1 RFHNNIIPYFRK
13 NYNFCTMTDVSI
25 LIIEDEGIVAEDI
38 ASRLRKLGYEVAG
51 IKNSSEQA
59 LNFLAIH
66 SPDLILC
73 DIMID
78 GSMDGIQVAEQIH
91 KTKKIPLIFVTAL
104 ADRVTLERAKK
115 VLPYGYIVKP
125 IDNHDLL
132 TAIELALYKHSM
144 ELEKL
149 AITADKINRITN
161 APVTDREFEMLTD
174 IMKGLTNVQIS
185 EARFISVSTVKFHIG
200 KLLEKMEVTNRADAL
215 HKIISL
221 ITDNH

>member
-1 RFHNNIIPYFRK
+1 
-13 NYNFCTMTDVSI
+13 MTDVSI

-38 ASRLRKLGYEVAG
+38 ARRLRKLGYEVAG

-59 LNFLAIH
+59 LNYLSIH

-78 GSMDGIQVAEQIH
+78 GAMDGIQVAELIFQ
-91 KTKKIPLIFVTAL
+91 TKQIPLIFVTAL
-104 ADRVTLERAKK
+104 ADRITLERAKK

-132 TAIELALYKHSM
+132 TAIELALYKHSV

-149 AITADKINRITN
+149 AISPEKINTITN
-161 APVTDREFEMLTD
+161 VAVTEREFEMLTD
-174 IMKGLTNVQIS
+174 IMKGLTNAQIS
-185 EARFISVSTVKFHIG
+185 ETRYISISTVKFHIG
-200 KLLEKMEVTNRADAL
+200 KLLEKMEVTNRAEAL

-221 ITDNH
+221 ITARGN

>member
-1 RFHNNIIPYFRK
+1 
-13 NYNFCTMTDVSI
+13 MTDVSI

-38 ASRLRKLGYEVAG
+38 ARRLRKLGYEVAG

-59 LNFLAIH
+59 LNYLSIH

-78 GSMDGIQVAEQIH
+78 GAMDGIQVAELIFQ
-91 KTKKIPLIFVTAL
+91 TKQIPLIFVTAL
-104 ADRVTLERAKK
+104 ADRITLERAKK

-132 TAIELALYKHSM
+132 TAIELALYKHSV

-149 AITADKINRITN
+149 AISQEKINTITN
-161 APVTDREFEMLTD
+161 VAVTEREFEMLTD
-174 IMKGLTNVQIS
+174 IMKGLTNAQIS
-185 EARFISVSTVKFHIG
+185 ETRYISISTVKFHIG
-200 KLLEKMEVTNRADAL
+200 KLLEKMEVTNRAEAL

-221 ITDNH
+221 ITARGN

>member
-1 RFHNNIIPYFRK
+1 
-13 NYNFCTMTDVSI
+13 MTDVSI

-38 ASRLRKLGYEVAG
+38 ARRLRKLGYEVAG

-59 LNFLAIH
+59 LNYLSIH

-78 GSMDGIQVAEQIH
+78 GAMDGIQVAELIFQ
-91 KTKKIPLIFVTAL
+91 TKQIPLIFVTAL
-104 ADRVTLERAKK
+104 ADRITLERAKK

-125 IDNHDLL
+125 IDNHDLI
-132 TAIELALYKHSM
+132 TAIELALYKHSV

-149 AITADKINRITN
+149 AISQEKINTITN
-161 APVTDREFEMLTD
+161 VAVTEREFEMLTD
-174 IMKGLTNVQIS
+174 IMKGLTNAQIS
-185 EARFISVSTVKFHIG
+185 ETRYISISTVKFHIG
-200 KLLEKMEVTNRADAL
+200 KLLEKMEVTNRAEAL

-221 ITDNH
+221 ITARGN

>member
-1 RFHNNIIPYFRK
+1 
-13 NYNFCTMTDVSI
+13 MTDVSI

-38 ASRLRKLGYEVAG
+38 ARRLRKLGYEVAG

-59 LNFLAIH
+59 LNYLSIH

-78 GSMDGIQVAEQIH
+78 GAMDGIQVAELIFQ
-91 KTKKIPLIFVTAL
+91 TKQIPLIFVTAL

-132 TAIELALYKHSM
+132 TAIELALYKHSV

-149 AITADKINRITN
+149 AISQEKINTITN
-161 APVTDREFEMLTD
+161 VAVTEREFEMLTD
-174 IMKGLTNVQIS
+174 IMKGLTNAQIS
-185 EARFISVSTVKFHIG
+185 ETRYISISTVKFHIG
-200 KLLEKMEVTNRADAL
+200 KLLEKMEVTNRAEAL

-221 ITDNH
+221 ITARGN

>member
-1 RFHNNIIPYFRK
+1 
-13 NYNFCTMTDVSI
+13 MTDASI
-25 LIIEDEGIVAEDI
+25 LITEDEGIVAEDI
-38 ASRLRKLGYEVAG
+38 ARRLRKLGYEVAG

-59 LNFLAIH
+59 LNYLSIH

-78 GSMDGIQVAEQIH
+78 GAMDGIQVAELIFQ
-91 KTKKIPLIFVTAL
+91 TKQIPLIFVTAL
-104 ADRVTLERAKK
+104 ADRITLERAKK

-132 TAIELALYKHSM
+132 TAIELALYKHSV

-149 AITADKINRITN
+149 AISQEKINTITN
-161 APVTDREFEMLTD
+161 VAVTEREFEMLTD
-174 IMKGLTNVQIS
+174 IMKGLTNAQIS
-185 EARFISVSTVKFHIG
+185 ETRYISISTVKFHIG
-200 KLLEKMEVTNRADAL
+200 KLLEKMEVTNRAEAL

-221 ITDNH
+221 ITARGN

>member
-1 RFHNNIIPYFRK
+1 MKTKASWRK
-13 NYNFCTMTDVSI
+13 I
-25 LIIEDEGIVAEDI
+25 LPA
-38 ASRLRKLGYEVAG
+38 GYEVAG

-59 LNFLAIH
+59 LNYLSIH

-78 GSMDGIQVAEQIH
+78 GAMDGIQVAELIFQ
-91 KTKKIPLIFVTAL
+91 TKQIPLIFVTAL
-104 ADRVTLERAKK
+104 ADRITLERAKK

-132 TAIELALYKHSM
+132 TAIELALYKHSV

-149 AITADKINRITN
+149 AISQEKINTITN
-161 APVTDREFEMLTD
+161 VAVTEREFEMLTD
-174 IMKGLTNVQIS
+174 IMKGLTNAQIS
-185 EARFISVSTVKFHIG
+185 ETRYISISTVKFHIG
-200 KLLEKMEVTNRADAL
+200 KLLEKMEVTNRAEAL

-221 ITDNH
+221 ITARGN